1 MQVEVKV
8 HSLGQ
13 DRSKQPV
20 VLLREVVGTRLLPIW
35 IGHAEAGSIAMHMA
49 GQEPGRPL
57 THDLM
62 ADVVK
67 RLTGRVE
74 RVAITHVS
82 NNTFYAEL
90 TLYQD
95 GEVIRVDARPSD
107 AIALAIRTGAPIFA
121 ENALLDQVQIEM
133 ADASGTDLFE
143 VADPDA
149 SSDGPLTD
157 EAPAGVG
164 DSASTPAPEMPK
176 SGGRGQPGE
185 GPRGLTPGELEAYL
199 RTLDPEDFG
208 RFNP

>member
-35 IGHAEAGSIAMHMA
+35 IGHAEAGAIAMHMT
-49 GQEPGRPL
+49 GQQPGRPL
-57 THDLM
+57 THDLL
-62 ADVVK
+62 ADVVA
-67 RLTGRVE
+67 RLTGRVD
-74 RVAITHVS
+74 RVTITHVS

-107 AIALAIRTGAPIFA
+107 SIALAIRTGAPIFA
-121 ENALLDQVQIEM
+121 EEALLDQVNIEVDDPFGSDLFVT
-133 ADASGTDLFE
+133 ADPGVDDADLSGESGPAFDAEEAAASG
-143 VADPDA
+143 
-149 SSDGPLTD
+149 
-157 EAPAGVG
+157 
-164 DSASTPAPEMPK
+164 EMPE

-199 RTLDPEDFG
+199 RTLDPEDSG
-208 RFNP
+208 RCNP